1 LRCCNQLAE
10 YCYQRSR
17 MPEPAS
23 RHYTSTWYL
32 IVSLK
37 NHKMLSCY
45 SCGLRND
52 RCPKKTCFACT
63 TRRLTQRTFRCRF
76 SGRPFDESLS
86 RSNIRSTFTSG
97 WIKRIKYALISVPI
111 WTALS
116 LQNPV
121 NTCIQ
126 LVPSTQKSRTQVKV
140 LILQHRLFSLSCVS
154 LRKVGLNLL
163 TCA

>member
-1 LRCCNQLAE
+1 MSQSSIQRQKLPAAAARSDDLRCCNQVAKD
-10 YCYQRSR
+10 CHQVIKSSG

-23 RHYTSTWYL
+23 RHYTSAWYL
-32 IVSLK
+32 FVSFK
-37 NHKMLSCY
+37 NQKMCSRS

-52 RCPKKTCFACT
+52 RCPTKALLLY
-63 TRRLTQRTFRCRF
+63 RVAASRCRL

-116 LQNPV
+116 L
-121 NTCIQ
+121 
-126 LVPSTQKSRTQVKV
+126 V
-140 LILQHRLFSLSCVS
+140 LFVS
-154 LRKVGLNLL
+154 FLKR
-163 TCA
+163 CS